1 MKKRSIIF
9 ALVLVIL
16 SSLIVLSHG
25 DSEENVL
32 NSSDLYPLSNWAVVG
47 YGSLAFGLVIAYIL
61 LFNNK
66 MSEIQKKAVFYL
78 LILICMSVTIYLVVT
93 TVHLNL
99 VSESKGPVH
108 WHADYELWV
117 CDEELELYEPKGM
130 SNMQG
135 DGAFHSHDDNR
146 LHVEGV
152 IVDMKSA
159 RLSVFFNA
167 IGGSLSDD
175 GMEIPTDNGIIKV
188 HDGDMCNNLPGKLYV
203 FVNGNLTEHADDYV
217 ISPYE
222 QVPPGDKIKFIF
234 TEKPMEQINPNLK

>member
-1 MKKRSIIF
+1 M
-9 ALVLVIL
+9 
-16 SSLIVLSHG
+16 
-25 DSEENVL
+25 
-32 NSSDLYPLSNWAVVG
+32 
-47 YGSLAFGLVIAYIL
+47 
-61 LFNNK
+61 
-66 MSEIQKKAVFYL
+66 
-78 LILICMSVTIYLVVT
+78 
-93 TVHLNL
+93 
-99 VSESKGPVH
+99 
-108 WHADYELWV
+108 
-117 CDEELELYEPKGM
+117 YEPKGM